1 MNLNALTGM
10 GRVGRRER
18 RLIKAAVDVG
28 AAAHDAVCVTNP
40 ENRFIHANAAFE
52 RLYGWVVS
60 SLVGKSPR
68 VLLSSRCPA
77 GTEQHVLEATFQ
89 GGWTGRI
96 ANVDGEGHE
105 LLVDLRT
112 TAIRGDG
119 DSIVAMLGFA
129 EAIPCPPPDLSPR
142 QLEIYE
148 CLGRSMVVK
157 EIGALLGITSSTV
170 ETQIRRMIRKL
181 PDVRDIIDLQCHAVR
196 YNARVCKMGAIKP
209 PLVP

>member
-1 MNLNALTGM
+1 MNLNASAGM

-96 ANVDGEGHE
+96 SNVDGEGHE

-112 TAIRGDG
+112 TAIW
-119 DSIVAMLGFA
+119 
-129 EAIPCPPPDLSPR
+129 
-142 QLEIYE
+142 EIT
-148 CLGRSMVVK
+148 RAS
-157 EIGALLGITSSTV
+157 
-170 ETQIRRMIRKL
+170 
-181 PDVRDIIDLQCHAVR
+181 
-196 YNARVCKMGAIKP
+196 
-209 PLVP
+209 